1 MPEHA
6 RAEQA
11 ADRNP
16 VSPIRDTSDQDIR
29 LDTDGRRRKLPW
41 LIGIGGLVIAMV
53 LIGPPALTWMSS
65 DRSAQR
71 AQLRFSTV
79 ERAMFVRDVS
89 AQGVVVAAVAPKLYT
104 TTAGTVTLNVNAG
117 DTVSE
122 GDLIATVDSPE
133 LTNELGREQAT
144 LDSLETNLKRREI
157 ENRKDILKARQVVD
171 LAKVELTAAERE
183 LRRAEQSWE
192 YQVISLQDLE
202 KAQDEVDRSRI
213 ALRHAT
219 EESQLNIES
228 LRFDLET
235 LRLERDRQR
244 LNVANLERRVEELE
258 LRAPVGG
265 MVGTLAVERR
275 QVVPANA
282 EVATVVDLSALEV
295 ELSIPDSYADD
306 LVIGS
311 DVTVKFGGTEHLAT
325 LISVSPEAINSTV
338 SARVRFSEEQ
348 PAGLR
353 QNQRVSAS
361 IVLESIPEAL
371 VVERGPFY
379 DTGGGRIVYRVE
391 GNVAVRAQI
400 ETGSTS
406 VSQIEI
412 LDGLDEGD
420 VVIISEIDKF
430 RGSERVLLRD

>member
-41 LIGIGGLVIAMV
+41 LIGIGGVVIAMV

-171 LAKVELTAAERE
+171 LAQVELTAAERE

-311 DVTVKFGGTEHLAT
+311 DVTVKFGGAEHLAT
-325 LISVSPEAINSTV
+325 LISVSPEVINSTV
-338 SARVRFSEEQ
+338 SARVRFAEEQ
-348 PAGLR
+348 PPGLR

>member
-41 LIGIGGLVIAMV
+41 LIGIGGVVIAMV

-171 LAKVELTAAERE
+171 LAQVELTAAERE

-325 LISVSPEAINSTV
+325 LISVSPEVINSTV
-338 SARVRFSEEQ
+338 SARVRFAEEQ

-391 GNVAVRAQI
+391 GEVAVRAQI

-412 LDGLDEGD
+412 LDGLAEGD